1 MNDDQFFLANAYL
14 DGELT
19 DEERATA
26 ETDPVV
32 LAAVDELRGLQ
43 AGLRDVEPPSELS
56 RQRAVTAALDQFRV
70 TASPPA
76 HAFAG
81 RSNNNRN
88 YSRYLGIAAAVLA
101 IGVLGVFLAN
111 ANMGGDDEAA
121 VEAEASNEA
130 AAVLDSSPLLTEAFD
145 AASQAE
151 SASAEATASATA
163 EAAESVAGVPQLE
176 AAPDASARAAT
187 TAEESAD
194 AVSDLAEFDPNGPLT
209 DPTQLARYARFVQD
223 QNALGDGGITP
234 ETSCVFPD
242 ADNPDGIIAS
252 IGYVLDGIE
261 REVLVAVDP
270 DTGQAFALDPGS
282 CQVLVEA
289 PLP

>member
-32 LAAVDELRGLQ
+32 LAAVEELRGLQ

-56 RQRAVTAALDQFRV
+56 RQRAVTAALDLFRV

-81 RSNNNRN
+81 RSNNNQS

-111 ANMGGDDEAA
+111 ATVNMGGDDEDAA
-121 VEAEASNEA
+121 EAEATNEVVA
-130 AAVLDSSPLLTEAFD
+130 DEALESASRLVEDVD
-145 AASQAE
+145 AEAQAE
-151 SASAEATASATA
+151 SASASATA
-163 EAAESVAGVPQLE
+163 EAADSVAGATQLE
-176 AAPDASARAAT
+176 AAPAASIF
-187 TAEESAD
+187 AEEAAEDSA
-194 AVSDLAEFDPNGPLT
+194 APLSDSAGFDPNGPLT

-223 QNALGDGGITP
+223 QNALGVGDITP

-242 ADNPDGIIAS
+242 ADNPDGIIDS

-282 CQVLVEA
+282 CQILVEA